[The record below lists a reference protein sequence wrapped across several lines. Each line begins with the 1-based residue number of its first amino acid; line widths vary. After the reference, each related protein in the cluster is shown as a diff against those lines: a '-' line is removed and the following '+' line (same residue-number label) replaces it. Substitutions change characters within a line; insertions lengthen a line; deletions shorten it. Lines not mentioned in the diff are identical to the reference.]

1 MRRII
6 FLFLCLLLIGCSSNF
21 HLKKFLSKGGK
32 IDRDTV
38 YQDLVIPPSTTSKTD
53 SIPYPVFKEKIF
65 HDTLIINNTK
75 WRTKTIYDTVT
86 NTVYQQVEIK
96 QDTLKN
102 VPTTINNTYKPKD
115 NSMWI
120 YILCGLV
127 GLFIL
132 ILIFK
137 K

>member
-1 MRRII
+1 MRFYIP
-6 FLFLCLLLIGCSSNF
+6 LFLCLLFFSCSSNY
-21 HLKKFLSKGGK
+21 HLKKFMAKGGK
-32 IDRDTV
+32 IERDTV
-38 YQDLVIPPSTTSKTD
+38 YQDLIVPPSTTSKTD
-53 SIPYPVFKEKIF
+53 SIPYPVFKEKIY

-75 WRTKTIYDTVT
+75 WRTKTIYDTVN

-102 VPTTINNTYKPKD
+102 VPTAINNTYKPKD

-120 YILCGLV
+120 YILIGLV
-127 GLFIL
+127 LLLIL